1 MAGLLSYLPDDI
13 ATAPR
18 NQRKRIGGI
27 QVGQTESIKDN
38 RRVSK
43 YAHVDSEDDV
53 DLEAREEEDETM
65 TPIEPPEGNKH
76 LLNPKAIRTYS
87 SPPPLST
94 VSQSLNT
101 LRLQDQQP
109 YVAYSPQFAPVA
121 LNKRKSG
128 SSLRLRAPEELPQL
142 HDGNLVG
149 GPDASGKAES
159 SSKMAMS
166 SENSHMHIE
175 FTEGPNLTLGNGELI
190 THRPQL
196 THLGPFQPPSLLS
209 STYVGEGSDGE
220 RYTSSELA
228 ASSRHSGNFGN
239 RHSFIIGP
247 AGNYGTRESLDYD
260 TGEETEN
267 PTIGRRGF
275 FSKLKA
281 LGHTAAHGRNPS
293 GWTVDTLDDS
303 MRTPQV
309 GAADYES
316 ENERAGGRRSFSP
329 SREREART
337 APTTPKSGVRRR
349 ATMTD
354 IPEEGLERRRPSSS
368 HAKIGGTLP
377 RRFPGLDYFRYHA
390 EGGDPQASG
399 EGSNAYLKWQKL
411 KDSLK
416 AMGRSKKEE
425 SKVDREKSAE
435 LVAELTAGTP
445 AVAMLASMFQRD
457 EHGNKRIPVL
467 LEQLKVRIVD
477 SRPPGKGAS
486 RYHAIFR
493 IELEYG
499 SGLTRMTW
507 AIHREFRDFVNL
519 HSRYKLADISNT
531 TFSGRGEHKLP
542 KFPRGTIPYLRGV
555 RGLGSDDDDEEQS
568 APEDVKSPDTPG
580 GGGLFTPATSNPNDI
595 EEAQQ
600 QHGGMSATAPIPP
613 NPKSSRVPFFGGRK
627 PQTSGTL
634 TMDVT
639 EGMPGIATGIA
650 AAGIGTLA
658 GAIGGGGSTL
668 APLTSRRD
676 TFAIRQRQKLEEYL
690 QGLIRIMIFRP
701 DSNRL
706 CKFLELSA
714 LGVRL
719 AAENSYHGKEGYLII
734 RSAKGSD
741 FRKGWTPAA
750 VAQRHRP
757 KWFLVR
763 HSYIVCVDSPEEMNI
778 YDVFLVDHNF
788 EVDAK
793 KFLSKKS
800 IDPSANTSNNAPHAQ
815 HHSLTIKNTERTIK
829 LLAKHERQLQ
839 QFYESITYMKEKT
852 VWAKQNRLGSFAPVR
867 KNVFAQ
873 WLVDGRDYMWNVSRA
888 ISMAKDVIY
897 IHDWWLSPEL
907 YLRRP
912 AAVSQKWR
920 LDRLLQKKAQE
931 GVKIFVIVYRNIGAA
946 IPIDSSYTKYSL
958 LDLHPNVFVQRS
970 PNQIRQ
976 NTFFWAHHEKILVV
990 DHVVAFVGGIDLCF
1004 GRWDTPQ
1011 HSLRDD
1017 RPTGFDDSKGDPD
1030 NFQLWP
1036 GKDYSNPR
1044 VQDFYGLDKPYE
1056 EMYDRSKVP
1065 RMGWHDISMQ
1075 LVGQPARDLT
1085 RHFVQR
1091 WNYLLRQRKP
1101 SRPTPVLLPPPDFTE
1116 EELQSLGIEGTC
1128 EIQILRSSCAWSM
1141 GTPYVVEHSIM
1152 NAYLKAI
1159 ETSDH
1164 FVYIENQFFITSC
1177 EWEGTKIENSIGDAL
1192 VERIIRAHKN
1202 DEDWRAIIL
1211 IPLMPGFQNSV
1222 DSQDGTS
1229 IRLIM
1234 QCQYRSISRGDSS
1247 IFGKLKAQG
1256 IEPEDFIQ
1264 FYGLRN
1270 WGKIGP
1276 EDALVTEQLYIHA
1289 KCMVVDDRIAIIGSA
1304 NINERSMLGNRDS
1317 EVAAIVRDTDT
1328 IMSTMAGKPYR
1339 VGKFP
1344 HSLRL
1349 RLMREHLGIDVDE
1362 IMSEERRQE
1371 VEAWEREMNQW
1382 SAEVESH
1389 AGSSINHDGVP
1400 SPPESVDGH
1409 IPDPDGEAGDSHTP
1423 RASMFASSSMKPE
1436 AVQRS
1441 EGLRSFNHDVDWE
1454 QENSPFIKSHKKIS
1468 NDVRISE
1475 NPKHKE
1481 DVEGKGADRMNAKE
1495 EEKKKKSKENKGKFS
1510 LRGLKGADG
1519 DKKGKSKAAGFTRN
1533 SLPPWETRSLASTS
1547 NSNGVAR
1554 PPSTSQGRQ
1563 GGRPRADTAT
1573 TTASSTSRATDTN
1586 SEASGYDGFP
1596 PHPGPGRKS
1605 SQDFGLPL
1613 PSQLPPLPRT
1623 NDFDIGGPSLHR
1635 PSTSSATR
1643 ESILPDMVIPHVEA
1657 DIFIDPLNDAF
1668 YLDVWHA
1675 CALNNTKIFR
1685 DVFRCM
1691 PDNEV
1696 KTWKEYKEYAA
1707 YKERFSQSQTSDKC
1721 KMRRQQ
1727 EASGK
1732 IGPPGTSASNSGG
1745 HGMFNSIGETLNEKL
1760 DQLHSGE
1767 GPDGEVL
1774 NAPNNSNSWGSLN
1787 SREKGGDNFS
1797 FVEKPGSPN
1806 SQDSLSVTH
1815 LPPASRGNDI
1825 WLPASRGN
1833 DVPYRSDTLRTTK
1846 TSTTADHT
1854 RPPASRGNDGRP
1866 FSSSTQTTFAPSHL
1880 DTSGGGLGLQPSV
1893 RRRRRNTKS
1902 SRREFHANDDMLD
1915 KETSE
1920 MMLEKVQ
1927 GHLVVWPYDWLIKA
1941 EDAGNWL
1948 YSIDQLAPIEIYN

>member
-18 NQRKRIGGI
+18 KKIGGI
-27 QVGQTESIKDN
+27 QVGHKESIKDN

-43 YAHVDSEDDV
+43 YAHVDSEDDI
-53 DLEAREEEDETM
+53 DPEAGEEEDETM
-65 TPIEPPEGNKH
+65 TSMEPPDGNK
-76 LLNPKAIRTYS
+76 LLDPKAIRTYS

-94 VSQSLNT
+94 ASQSSYT
-101 LRLQDQQP
+101 LRPQDQQQ
-109 YVAYSPQFAPVA
+109 YVAYSPQFAPVE
-121 LNKRKSG
+121 LSKRKSG
-128 SSLRLRAPEELPQL
+128 SSLRLRGPEELPQL
-142 HDGNLVG
+142 HDGNVVE
-149 GPDASGKAES
+149 GPDADGKAEIS
-159 SSKMAMS
+159 SNTTMG
-166 SENSHMHIE
+166 SENSHMHIQ
-175 FTEGPNLTLGNGELI
+175 FKEGPNLTLGSGEPI
-190 THRPQL
+190 IHRPQL
-196 THLGPFQPPSLLS
+196 THLGPLQPPSLLS
-209 STYVGEGSDGE
+209 STFVGEGSDGE
-220 RYTSSELA
+220 IYTSSEPA
-228 ASSRHSGNFGN
+228 ASARHSGNFGN
-239 RHSFIIGP
+239 RHSSIIG
-247 AGNYGTRESLDYD
+247 AGNYGESLDYD
-260 TGEETEN
+260 TGEETET

-309 GAADYES
+309 GTAGYES
-316 ENERAGGRRSFSP
+316 EDERVGGRRSFSP
-329 SREREART
+329 GQERETRT

-349 ATMTD
+349 STMTD

-390 EGGDPQASG
+390 EGGDPQATG

-507 AIHREFRDFVNL
+507 TIHREFRDFVNL

-542 KFPRGTIPYLRGV
+542 KFPRTTIPYLRGV

-568 APEDVKSPDTPG
+568 AAEDVKSPDTPG
-580 GGGLFTPATSNPNDI
+580 GGGFFTPSTSNPNDS

-600 QHGGMSATAPIPP
+600 QLVGLSAAAPMPP
-613 NPKSSRVPFFGGRK
+613 TPKTSRVPFFGGRK
-627 PQTSGTL
+627 PQTPGTP
-634 TMDVT
+634 TMDAA
-639 EGMPGIATGIA
+639 EGMPGIAAGIA

-658 GAIGGGGSTL
+658 GAIGGGGSAL

-800 IDPSANTSNNAPHAQ
+800 IDPSASTGSNAPHAQ

-852 VWAKQNRLGSFAPVR
+852 VWAKHNRLGSFAPVR

-1030 NFQLWP
+1030 NFQL
-1036 GKDYSNPR
+1036 
-1044 VQDFYGLDKPYE
+1044 VQDFYDLDKPYE

-1085 RHFVQR
+1085 RHF
-1091 WNYLLRQRKP
+1091 RKP

-1141 GTPYVVEHSIM
+1141 GTPCV
-1152 NAYLKAI
+1152 AI

-1328 IMSTMAGKPYR
+1328 IMSTMAGRPYR

-1389 AGSSINHDGVP
+1389 VDGSINHGVP
-1400 SPPESVDGH
+1400 GAQGSVDDYMTG
-1409 IPDPDGEAGDSHTP
+1409 PDGEASGSHTP
-1423 RASMFASSSMKPE
+1423 KASMFASSSAKPE

-1454 QENSPFIKSHKKIS
+1454 QENSPFTKSHKKIS
-1468 NDVRISE
+1468 NDARISE

-1495 EEKKKKSKENKGKFS
+1495 EEKKKSKENKGKFS
-1510 LRGLKGADG
+1510 LRGLRIADG

-1547 NSNGVAR
+1547 NSNGVAG
-1554 PPSTSQGRQ
+1554 PPSTSQGRR

-1573 TTASSTSRATDTN
+1573 TTASSASRATDTN
-1586 SEASGYDGFP
+1586 SETSGYDGLP
-1596 PHPGPGRKS
+1596 PQPGSGRKS

-1623 NDFDIGGPSLHR
+1623 NDFDIGGPQLHR

-1643 ESILPDMVIPHVEA
+1643 ESILPDMVIPHIEA
-1657 DIFIDPLNDAF
+1657 DLFIDPLNDAF

-1707 YKERFSQSQTSDKC
+1707 YQERFSQSQTWDKC

-1727 EASGK
+1727 EGPGK
-1732 IGPPGTSASNSGG
+1732 TGPPGTSASNSGG
-1745 HGMFNSIGETLNEKL
+1745 HGMFISIGETLNEKL
-1760 DQLHSGE
+1760 HPGE
-1767 GPDGEVL
+1767 GPDGEVPP
-1774 NAPNNSNSWGSLN
+1774 NTGGGAPNGQYSTNSWGSLN
-1787 SREKGGDNFS
+1787 SREKSGDHFS

-1806 SQDSLSVTH
+1806 SQESLSVTH
-1815 LPPASRGNDI
+1815 LPPASRGNDSRP
-1825 WLPASRGN
+1825 PASREN
-1833 DVPYRSDTLRTTK
+1833 DAPYRSDTPYP
-1846 TSTTADHT
+1846 
-1854 RPPASRGNDGRP
+1854 PPASRGNDGRP
-1866 FSSSTQTTFAPSHL
+1866 FSSSTQTTVAPSHL

-1902 SRREFHANDDMLD
+1902 SRREFHASDDMLD
-1915 KETSE
+1915 KETSV
-1920 MMLEKVQ
+1920 MMLERVQ

-1948 YSIDQLAPIEIYN
+1948 YSIDQLAPIEI